1 MPDFTDTEIDR
12 AFKIAGVVHGRPT
25 ADNPPPVIYPSE
37 GASLIALFDD
47 DMIDY
52 LEHISEKSVTLFAAN
67 ILQCL
72 HDAELTATGRSL
84 DITSATLG
92 ATVVTYQSGA
102 EQRAGMQKVIE
113 NLRRQHRLQ
122 MNQALG

>member
-25 ADNPPPVIYPSE
+25 MDNPPPSVYPAD

-47 DMIDY
+47 DMVDY

-67 ILQCL
+67 VLQCL
-72 HDAELTATGRSL
+72 HDAELTASGRGI
-84 DITSATLG
+84 DITSATMG
-92 ATVVTYQSGA
+92 EVTVSYQSGA

-122 MNQALG
+122 ERLAG